1 MYVVIGIFRRYNV
14 DVDVVEEQNVGSCS
28 VVKMKAKI
36 SVIIFERL
44 LQLSCTATTAS
55 LNHQNH

>member
-1 MYVVIGIFRRYNV
+1 M